1 MILDNLFKNLI
12 YDPVSV
18 LGLVVF
24 YILLVN
30 LPISLVAV
38 FKKKS
43 LLIVKLFTILVTF
56 LITLQL
62 LFRWSISGH
71 FPISN
76 LYESLYFLVWGI
88 SMGQLLIE
96 REYSSPIIPSI
107 AIPIELLTV
116 AFACFVLPDDLKL
129 SSNLV
134 PALRSS
140 WLVMHVSVVMLS
152 YAALIIG
159 SLLSASVLFIN
170 KNKPLQ
176 IRSSSTGTG
185 GFKLSKNYYLNYL
198 ADPIEFSHSEELDTL
213 SYRSILIGFVLLT
226 LGLISGAVWANEA
239 WGTWWSWDPKET
251 WAFITWLFYAA
262 YLHMRISK
270 GWQGRRPA
278 LLATSGFLV
287 VLVCYLG
294 VNFLGIGL
302 HSYGWI
308 FGCFANLPELF
319 IEVL

>member
-1 MILDNLFKNLI
+1 MIFEVALKNLM
-12 YDPVSV
+12 YEPVSSIGLLIFYV
-18 LGLVVF
+18 L
-24 YILLVN
+24 LLN
-30 LPISLVAV
+30 LPISLIA
-38 FKKKS
+38 
-43 LLIVKLFTILVTF
+43 LFTKNSSSFVRVLTLSVNF

-62 LFRWSISGH
+62 ISRWLISGH

-88 SMGQLLIE
+88 SLGQLLIE
-96 REYSSPIIPSI
+96 KEYQSPIIPAI
-107 AIPIELLTV
+107 AIPIELLTI
-116 AFACFVLPDDLKL
+116 AFACFVLPDELKL

-159 SLLSASVLFIN
+159 SLLSFSVLFIN
-170 KNKPLQ
+170 KNEPLQ
-176 IRSSSTGTG
+176 IRSSSTGIG
-185 GFKLSKNYYLNYL
+185 GFKKSYNYNVANIIEPLN
-198 ADPIEFSHSEELDTL
+198 FSNTEELDTL
-213 SYRSILIGFVLLT
+213 SYRSILVGFVLLT

-251 WAFITWLFYAA
+251 WAFISWLFYAA
-262 YLHMRISK
+262 YLHMRISR

-278 LLATSGFLV
+278 LLATSGFFV
-287 VLVCYLG
+287 ICICYLG
-294 VNFLGIGL
+294 VNFLGVGL

-308 FGCFANLPELF
+308 LR
-319 IEVL
+319 

>member
-1 MILDNLFKNLI
+1 MIFDNFIKNLI
-12 YDPVSV
+12 NDPVSTF
-18 LGLVVF
+18 GIFIF
-24 YILLVN
+24 YFLLINLRISLIALFNKKSSSYVRLLTVLVN
-30 LPISLVAV
+30 LSIAIQL
-38 FKKKS
+38 
-43 LLIVKLFTILVTF
+43 
-56 LITLQL
+56 TL
-62 LFRWSISGH
+62 RWIISGH

-88 SMGQLLIE
+88 SLGQLLVE
-96 REYSSPIIPSI
+96 REYETPIIPAI

-116 AFACFVLPDDLKL
+116 AFACFVLPDDLK
-129 SSNLV
+129 SSSSLV

-170 KNKPLQ
+170 QSQPLQ
-176 IRSSSTGTG
+176 IRSSSLGIG
-185 GFKLSKNYYLNYL
+185 GFKMPDLTLINKV
-198 ADPIEFSHSEELDTL
+198 DEPINFSNSEELDTL
-213 SYRSILIGFVLLT
+213 SYRAILVGFVLLT
-226 LGLISGAVWANEA
+226 LGLITGAVWANEA

-251 WAFITWLFYAA
+251 WAFISWLFYAA

-278 LLATSGFLV
+278 LLATTGFFV
-287 VLVCYLG
+287 VLICYIG

-308 FGCFANLPELF
+308 FG
-319 IEVL
+319 VLN

>member
-1 MILDNLFKNLI
+1 MILDNLLKNLI

-18 LGLVVF
+18 LGLLAF

-43 LLIVKLFTILVTF
+43 SFTVRLLTILVNLF
-56 LITLQL
+56 IASQL

-76 LYESLYFLVWGI
+76 LYESLYFLTWGI
-88 SMGQLLIE
+88 TIGQLLIE
-96 REYSSPIIPSI
+96 REYQSPIIPLI

-116 AFACFVLPDDLKL
+116 AFACFVLPEDLKL

-140 WLVMHVSVVMLS
+140 WLIMHVSVVMLS

-176 IRSSSTGTG
+176 IRSSSIGIG
-185 GFKLSKNYYLNYL
+185 GIRMSSDYPLNEL
-198 ADPIEFSHSEELDTL
+198 VDPVEFSHSETLDTL

-251 WAFITWLFYAA
+251 WAFISWLFYAA

-308 FGCFANLPELF
+308 FG
-319 IEVL
+319 

>member
-1 MILDNLFKNLI
+1 MIFDNFFENLI
-12 YDPVSV
+12 YDPVST
-18 LGLVVF
+18 LGLLVF

-30 LPISLVAV
+30 FPISLISFFV
-38 FKKKS
+38 KKS
-43 LLIVKLFTILVTF
+43 LSVVRVLTILAIF
-56 LITLQL
+56 FITIQL
-62 LFRWSISGH
+62 VFRWSISGH

-76 LYESLYFLVWGI
+76 LYESLYFLTWGI
-88 SMGQLLIE
+88 LIGQLLIE
-96 REYSSPIIPSI
+96 REYQSLIIPSI
-107 AIPIELLTV
+107 MIPIELLSV
-116 AFACFVLPDDLKL
+116 AFACFVLPYDLQS

-140 WLVMHVSVVMLS
+140 WLIMHVSVVMLS

-159 SLLSASVLFIN
+159 SLLSASVLFVN
-170 KNKPLQ
+170 NNEPLQ
-176 IRSSSTGTG
+176 IRSSSTGIG
-185 GFKLSKNYYLNYL
+185 GYRISNNFSIDKIIE
-198 ADPIEFSHSEELDTL
+198 PVEFSHSEQLDTL

-251 WAFITWLFYAA
+251 WAFISWLFYAA

-278 LLATSGFLV
+278 LLATVGFLV
-287 VLVCYLG
+287 VLLCYLG

-308 FGCFANLPELF
+308 FN
-319 IEVL
+319 

>member
-1 MILDNLFKNLI
+1 MILDNIFKNFI
-12 YDPVSV
+12 YDPVSI
-18 LGLVVF
+18 LGLLVF

-30 LPISLVAV
+30 LPICLAAV

-43 LLIVKLFTILVTF
+43 SFTVRILTILVNLF
-56 LITLQL
+56 ITLQL

-76 LYESLYFLVWGI
+76 LYESLYFLTWGI
-88 SMGQLLIE
+88 TMGQLLTE
-96 REYSSPIIPSI
+96 REYQSPIISSI

-116 AFACFVLPDDLKL
+116 AFACFVLPEDLKI

-152 YAALIIG
+152 YAALIMG
-159 SLLSASVLFIN
+159 SLLSVSVLFIN
-170 KNKPLQ
+170 KNEPLQ
-176 IRSSSTGTG
+176 IRSSSTGIG
-185 GFKLSKNYYLNYL
+185 GFKISNNYPLNDL
-198 ADPIEFSHSEELDTL
+198 VKPIEFSHSEELDTL
-213 SYRSILIGFVLLT
+213 SYRSILVGFVLLT

-251 WAFITWLFYAA
+251 WAFISWLFYAA

-270 GWQGRRPA
+270 GWQGRKPA
-278 LLATSGFLV
+278 LLASTGFLV

-294 VNFLGIGL
+294 VYFLGIGL
-302 HSYGWI
+302 LSYGWI
-308 FGCFANLPELF
+308 FG
-319 IEVL
+319 

>member
-1 MILDNLFKNLI
+1 MQKNWLKFLEMILDNLFHNLI
-12 YDPVSV
+12 YEPVSL
-18 LGLVVF
+18 LGLLVF
-24 YILLVN
+24 YVLLVN
-30 LPISLVAV
+30 LPISLGAV

-43 LLIVKLFTILVTF
+43 SFIVRILTILVNL
-56 LITLQL
+56 LITVQL

-76 LYESLYFLVWGI
+76 LYESLYFLTWAI
-88 SMGQLLIE
+88 TMGQLLIE
-96 REYSSPIIPSI
+96 REYQSPIIPTIS
-107 AIPIELLTV
+107 IPIELLIV

-159 SLLSASVLFIN
+159 SLLSASVLFFN
-170 KNKPLQ
+170 KNNPLQ
-176 IRSSSTGTG
+176 IRSSSIGIG
-185 GFKLSKNYYLNYL
+185 GFKVSNNYPLSDLV
-198 ADPIEFSHSEELDTL
+198 DPIDFSLSEELDTL
-213 SYRSILIGFVLLT
+213 SYRSILVGFVLLT
-226 LGLISGAVWANEA
+226 VGLISGAVWANEA

-251 WAFITWLFYAA
+251 WAFISWLFYAA

-278 LLATSGFLV
+278 LLATTGFFV

-308 FGCFANLPELF
+308 FG
-319 IEVL
+319 

>member
-1 MILDNLFKNLI
+1 MGLDNLLKNLI

-18 LGLVVF
+18 LGLLTF

-30 LPISLVAV
+30 FPLSLSAV
-38 FKKKS
+38 FKNKS
-43 LLIVKLFTILVTF
+43 SFLVRFLTILVNLFITF
-56 LITLQL
+56 QL
-62 LFRWSISGH
+62 LFRWLISGH

-76 LYESLYFLVWGI
+76 LYESLYFLTWGI
-88 SMGQLLIE
+88 TIGQLLIE
-96 REYSSPIIPSI
+96 REYQSPIIPSI
-107 AIPIELLTV
+107 AIPIELFTV

-159 SLLSASVLFIN
+159 SLLSASVLFVN

-176 IRSSSTGTG
+176 IRSSSIGIG
-185 GFKLSKNYYLNYL
+185 GLKISNKYPLNQVVE
-198 ADPIEFSHSEELDTL
+198 PIEFSHSEELDTL
-213 SYRSILIGFVLLT
+213 SYRSILVGFVLLT
-226 LGLISGAVWANEA
+226 LGLITGAVWANEA

-251 WAFITWLFYAA
+251 WAFISWLFYAA

-278 LLATSGFLV
+278 LLATFGFVV

-308 FGCFANLPELF
+308 FG
-319 IEVL
+319 

>member
-1 MILDNLFKNLI
+1 MTLDNLFKNFI
-12 YDPVSV
+12 YEPVSV
-18 LGLVVF
+18 LGIFVF

-30 LPISLVAV
+30 LPISLGAV

-43 LLIVKLFTILVTF
+43 FLIVRLLTILVNL

-76 LYESLYFLVWGI
+76 LYESLYFLTWGI
-88 SMGQLLIE
+88 TMGQLLIE
-96 REYSSPIIPSI
+96 REFKSPIISSI
-107 AIPIELLTV
+107 AIPIQLLSV
-116 AFACFVLPDDLKL
+116 AFACFVLPDDLKS

-152 YAALIIG
+152 YAALIMG

-170 KNKPLQ
+170 QNKPLQ
-176 IRSSSTGTG
+176 IRSSSTGIG
-185 GFKLSKNYYLNYL
+185 GFKISSNYTLSDLV
-198 ADPIEFSHSEELDTL
+198 DPIEFSHSEELDTL

-251 WAFITWLFYAA
+251 WAFISWLFYAA

-294 VNFLGIGL
+294 VNFLGVGL

-308 FGCFANLPELF
+308 FS
-319 IEVL
+319 

>member
-1 MILDNLFKNLI
+1 MLLDNLFKNLI

-18 LGLVVF
+18 LGVLVF
-24 YILLVN
+24 YVLLVN

-38 FKKKS
+38 FKKKPS
-43 LLIVKLFTILVTF
+43 FTVRLFTIVVNLF
-56 LITLQL
+56 ITLQL

-76 LYESLYFLVWGI
+76 LYESLYFLTWGI
-88 SMGQLLIE
+88 TLGQLLIE
-96 REYSSPIIPSI
+96 REYQSPIIPSI

-116 AFACFVLPDDLKL
+116 AFACFALPEDLKL

-170 KNKPLQ
+170 SNKPLQ
-176 IRSSSTGTG
+176 IRSSSSGIG
-185 GFKLSKNYYLNYL
+185 GFKMSTNYPVSDFV
-198 ADPIEFSHSEELDTL
+198 DPIEFSHSEELDTL

-251 WAFITWLFYAA
+251 WAFISWLFYAA

-270 GWQGRRPA
+270 GWQGRKPA
-278 LLATSGFLV
+278 LLATTGFLV
-287 VLVCYLG
+287 VIVCYLG

-308 FGCFANLPELF
+308 FG
-319 IEVL
+319 

>member
-1 MILDNLFKNLI
+1 MLLDNFLKNLI

-18 LGLVVF
+18 LGLLVF

-30 LPISLVAV
+30 LPISLGAV
-38 FKKKS
+38 FIKKS
-43 LLIVKLFTILVTF
+43 SLVVRVLTILVNL

-62 LFRWSISGH
+62 ISRWSISGH

-76 LYESLYFLVWGI
+76 LYESLYFLTWGI

-96 REYSSPIIPSI
+96 REYQSPIISSI
-107 AIPIELLTV
+107 SIPIELLTV
-116 AFACFVLPDDLKL
+116 AFACFVLPDELKL

-159 SLLSASVLFIN
+159 SLLSAAVLFIN
-170 KNKPLQ
+170 IEKPLQ
-176 IRSSSTGTG
+176 IRSSSLGVG
-185 GFKLSKNYYLNYL
+185 GFKISNKYSLNDL
-198 ADPIEFSHSEELDTL
+198 LDPMEFSHSEELDTL

-251 WAFITWLFYAA
+251 WAFISWLFYAA

-278 LLATSGFLV
+278 LMATTGFLV

-294 VNFLGIGL
+294 VNFLGLGL

-308 FGCFANLPELF
+308 FG
-319 IEVL
+319 

>member
-18 LGLVVF
+18 LGLLVF
-24 YILLVN
+24 YILLIN
-30 LPISLVAV
+30 FLISLGAV

-43 LLIVKLFTILVTF
+43 FLIVRLFTILVNL

-76 LYESLYFLVWGI
+76 LYESLYFLTWGVTI
-88 SMGQLLIE
+88 GQLLIE
-96 REYSSPIIPSI
+96 KEYQSPIITSI
-107 AIPIELLTV
+107 AIPIELFTV

-159 SLLSASVLFIN
+159 SLLSASVLFID

-176 IRSSSTGTG
+176 IRSSSTGIG
-185 GFKLSKNYYLNYL
+185 SFKISNNYPLNDL
-198 ADPIEFSHSEELDTL
+198 VDPVEFSNSEELDTL

-251 WAFITWLFYAA
+251 WAFISWLFYAA

-308 FGCFANLPELF
+308 FG
-319 IEVL
+319 